1 MNFWKDLP
9 KNLFMKFDLL
19 RNLNQQ
25 KVFKINKNYDYC
37 FFRADDFNN
46 KYFNFVEKINIKKF
60 ILLERPFS
68 TKKVWKTLNLCI
80 KISLTHLHIFAI
92 KCLHQKEMM
101 QKNNFYKSCSFFK
114 PSEIILKKNIDIL
127 YIFTNRQNENY
138 KKNILINFYA
148 KKT

>member
-25 KVFKINKNYDYC
+25 KSFKINKNYDYC

-68 TKKVWKTLNLCI
+68 TKKSLENFEFMYKNFTDPPAYFCDKMFASERNDAK
-80 KISLTHLHIFAI
+80 KIIST
-92 KCLHQKEMM
+92 
-101 QKNNFYKSCSFFK
+101 NPVVFFK
-114 PSEIILKKNIDIL
+114 PSEINLKK
-127 YIFTNRQNENY
+127 
-138 KKNILINFYA
+138 KKY
-148 KKT
+148 